1 MEILHTTVTSPPII
15 LLLLGIFSLAVSGLG
30 FYTAFA
36 SGEGDVFGFSLVA
49 LALGALFLL
58 MYFGGRE
65 VTRHEVLIH
74 DFNEVYEQGYEIV
87 GQRGDIYIIEG
98 AE

>member
-1 MEILHTTVTSPPII
+1 MEILHTTVTSPPLIA
-15 LLLLGIFSLAVSGLG
+15 LLLGIAIVIISGLV

-36 SGEGDVFGFSLVA
+36 SGEGDMFGIGLVA
-49 LALGALFLL
+49 LAFGAILLGV
-58 MYFGGRE
+58 YFGSGE